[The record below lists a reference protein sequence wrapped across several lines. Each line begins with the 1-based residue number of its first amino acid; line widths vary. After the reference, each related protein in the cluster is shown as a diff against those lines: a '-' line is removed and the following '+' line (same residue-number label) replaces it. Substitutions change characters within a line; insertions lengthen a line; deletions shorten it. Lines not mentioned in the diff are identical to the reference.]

1 MGMGGVLPMRPF
13 MTSGKLRPIG
23 VSSAERIKVMPD
35 LPTLAEQG
43 VAGYDYTYWSGFMAP
58 GATPRALV
66 AHFAERD
73 RWFRESV
80 TDAGMLHG

>member
-1 MGMGGVLPMRPF
+1 MTGLHFGAPPNTGNYHAFKMR
-13 MTSGKLRPIG
+13 
-23 VSSAERIKVMPD
+23 ERID
-35 LPTLAEQG
+35 L
-43 VAGYDYTYWSGFMAP
+43 S
-58 GATPRALV
+58 

>member
-1 MGMGGVLPMRPF
+1 MVKLTPEQEAE
-13 MTSGKLRPIG
+13 GKQVFEHLKQKIADTEETYRDHWEWIG
-23 VSSAERIKVMPD
+23 NMQ
-35 LPTLAEQG
+35 TLANRG
-43 VAGYDYTYWSGFMAP
+43 VT
-58 GATPRALV
+58 